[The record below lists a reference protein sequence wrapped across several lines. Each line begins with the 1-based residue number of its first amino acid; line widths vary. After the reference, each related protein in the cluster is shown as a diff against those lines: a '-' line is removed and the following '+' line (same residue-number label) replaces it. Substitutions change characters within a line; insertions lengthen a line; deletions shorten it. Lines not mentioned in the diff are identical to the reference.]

1 MNFIEEILA
10 FSPIIGWYLLT
21 VNVICFAAMG
31 IDKYKA
37 KHQKWRIPERTL
49 FIFAAIGGSVGGIL
63 GIYTFRHKTLHKK
76 FTIGFPAILVVQA
89 GLVVLGY
96 FVTQ

>member
-1 MNFIEEILA
+1 MNFVDEIMA
-10 FSPIIGWYLLT
+10 FSPVIWWYLLA

-37 KHQKWRIPERTL
+37 KRQRWRIPEKTL
-49 FIFAAIGGSVGGIL
+49 FLLAAIGGSAGGIL

-76 FTIGFPAILVVQA
+76 FTIGFPAILILQLA
-89 GLVVLGY
+89 LLGY
-96 FVTQ
+96 IIYLRA